1 MVDTRQL
8 GQDRLIWAN
17 IFPWLLPEINCL
29 SSSLLLAAIKG
40 HLGSRISRTMFWQ
53 RRSQNL
59 GSGFQSDYQKWLS
72 LFSGTVVVHLL
83 LEKHYGTWVIV
94 FETKSHVHLNELT
107 ASYSTPAPLQPLS
120 EASVLEQPPPFCT
133 PPPKKRCIFFWGK
146 WANWGLK
153 TLKETVQKNR
163 SLLYQSKWFPTG
175 VGGHKYSFGHPSYKN
190 CIIIWQC
197 GNTIGNFA

>member
-8 GQDRLIWAN
+8 GKDRLIWAN

-94 FETKSHVHLNELT
+94 VETQSHVHLNELT

-133 PPPKKRCIFFWGK
+133 PPPKKKVHFFFE
-146 WANWGLK
+146 ANEQTEVSRLWK
-153 TLKETVQKNR
+153 KQYR
-163 SLLYQSKWFPTG
+163 RTG
-175 VGGHKYSFGHPSYKN
+175 AFCTSPSDFLQVLEAINIHLDTQAIK
-190 CIIIWQC
+190 IV
-197 GNTIGNFA
+197 

>member
-120 EASVLEQPPPFCT
+120 EASVLGQPPPFCT
-133 PPPKKRCIFFWGK
+133 PPPKKRCIFFLRQMSK
-146 WANWGLK
+146 LRSQDFEKNS
-153 TLKETVQKNR
+153 TEEQEPFVPVQ
-163 SLLYQSKWFPTG
+163 
-175 VGGHKYSFGHPSYKN
+175 VISYR
-190 CIIIWQC
+190 CWRP
-197 GNTIGNFA
+197 